1 MNMKTIYKFV
11 SVAALATLFLNSCIK
26 ETFPMSST
34 ATTEQVG
41 ASASALEASVN
52 GIPAQMSQGYLIY
65 GNQTYENDMAY
76 PLFLITF
83 AEMTGEMYAVG
94 DAGYDHYQSA
104 STCLNYGPTDTR
116 QTYVPWRTLYMF
128 VKSANDVIGAINDE
142 TASNAQLAYK
152 GMAYAYRAF
161 SYFMLTSMYEPAENI
176 YTDVSKV
183 QGLAVPI
190 VTEKTTEDEAKNN
203 PRAKHDDMIKFI
215 LEDLDNA
222 EKFLTGAS
230 VSSKMFPSLAVAY
243 GIRAKVL
250 MLDGKY
256 AEAESYARKAIEA
269 SGCRPLT
276 QDEWENPTSGF
287 NTANSAWMW
296 YTTYSAENMGNLCN
310 FTGWMSAEADWGYAS
325 LTIPGIDKALYDR
338 IPDTDFRKHSWVD
351 PAKMDY
357 YKYKTVRDEE
367 WFDAIPDYTSLKFRC
382 VSGDFETYSVGGV
395 CDVPMMRVEEMYYI
409 EAEAKAQQNLA
420 DGVKALNDFVQ
431 TYRQPDYNFSA
442 SSFEQFADEY
452 VFQKKIEFWGEGISF
467 HDIKRL
473 KTGVYQFYEGT
484 NAPGTNFYL
493 NCEGIKPNMN
503 FCIPTSEIENN
514 KALDGFNNPN
524 PSGTVEKQG

>member
-1 MNMKTIYKFV
+1 MKNILKFV
-11 SVAALATLFLNSCIK
+11 SAAVLGAVVLNSCIQ
-26 ETFPMSST
+26 ETFPMGST

-41 ASASALEASVN
+41 SSASALEASVN
-52 GIPAQMSQGYLIY
+52 GIPAQMSQGYLVY

-76 PLFLITF
+76 PSYMITF

-116 QTYVPWRTLYMF
+116 QTYVPWRTMYMF
-128 VKSANDVIGAINDE
+128 IKSANDVIGAIDE
-142 TASNAQLAYK
+142 ATASETQLMYK
-152 GMAYAYRAF
+152 GMAYVYRAF
-161 SYFMLTSMYEPAENI
+161 CYFMLTSMYEPVENI

-183 QGLAVPI
+183 LGLTVPI
-190 VTEKTTEDEAKNN
+190 VTEQTTEDEAKNN
-203 PRAKHDDMIKFI
+203 PRAKHDDMIAFI
-215 LEDLDNA
+215 LSDLDKA
-222 EKFLTGAS
+222 EGFLKDAT
-230 VSSKMFPSLAVAY
+230 VPTKMFPSVAVAY
-243 GIRAKVL
+243 GVRAKTL
-250 MLDGKY
+250 MLDAQY
-256 AEAESYARKAIEA
+256 AEAEKYARKAIEA

-276 QDEWENPTSGF
+276 QSEWEDPKTGF
-287 NTANSAWMW
+287 NTANDAWMW

-325 LTIPGIDKALYDR
+325 LTVPGIDKALYDR
-338 IPDTDFRKHSWVD
+338 IPDSDFRKHSWVD
-351 PAKMDY
+351 PDKTDY
-357 YKYKTVRDEE
+357 YNYQTVRDAE
-367 WFDAIPDYTSLKFRC
+367 WFEELPDYTSLKFRC
-382 VSGDFETYSVGGV
+382 VGGDFQTYTVGGV

-431 TYRQPDYNFSA
+431 NYRQSDYNFSA
-442 SSFEQFADEY
+442 SSFAAFADEY

-473 KTGVYQFYEGT
+473 KTGVYQYYEGT

-503 FCIPTSEIENN
+503 FCIPTSEVENN
-514 KALDGFNNPN
+514 IALNGFNNPN
-524 PSGTVEKQG
+524 PSGTVETEG

>member
-1 MNMKTIYKFV
+1 MNMKNIIKFV
-11 SVAALATLFLNSCIK
+11 SVAVLGAAVLNSCIK
-26 ETFPMSST
+26 ETFPMSAT

-52 GIPAQMSQGYLIY
+52 GIPAQMSQGYLVY

-76 PLFLITF
+76 PLYMITF

-94 DAGYDHYQSA
+94 DAGYDHYQSS
-104 STCLNYGPTDTR
+104 STCLYYGPTDTR
-116 QTYVPWRTLYMF
+116 QSYVPWRTMYMF
-128 VKSANDVIGAINDE
+128 IKGANDVIGAIDEE
-142 TASNAQLAYK
+142 TASDAQLAYK

-161 SYFMLTSMYEPAENI
+161 CYFMLTSMYEPVENI
-176 YTDVSKV
+176 YTDVSRVK
-183 QGLAVPI
+183 GLTVPI
-190 VTEKTTEDEAKNN
+190 VTEQTTEEQAKNN
-203 PRAKHDDMIKFI
+203 PRAPHAEMISFI
-215 LEDLDNA
+215 LSDLDNA
-222 EKFLTGAS
+222 QKFLAN
-230 VSSKMFPSLAVAY
+230 SSSANKMFPSLAVAY

-250 MLDGKY
+250 MLDGQY
-256 AEAESYARKAIEA
+256 AEAEKYARQAITA

-276 QDEWENPTSGF
+276 QAEWEDPKTGF

-351 PAKMDY
+351 PGKMDY
-357 YKYKTVRDEE
+357 YKYQTVRDADWFEE
-367 WFDAIPDYTSLKFRC
+367 LPDYTALKFRC
-382 VSGDFETYSVGGV
+382 VAGDFETYSVGGV

-409 EAEAKAQQNLA
+409 EAEAKAHQDLA
-420 DGVKALNDFVQ
+420 AGVQALNAFVQ
-431 TYRQPDYNFSA
+431 TYRDPSYSFSTN
-442 SSFEQFADEY
+442 SFEAFADEY

-473 KTGVYQFYEGT
+473 KTGVYQYYEGT
-484 NAPGTNFYL
+484 NAPGTNFYI

-503 FCIPTSEIENN
+503 FCIPTAELQNN
-514 KALDGFNNPN
+514 SALEGFNNPD
-524 PSGTVEKQG
+524 PSGTVEKLG

>member
-1 MNMKTIYKFV
+1 MKNIFKFV
-11 SVAALATLFLNSCIK
+11 SAAVLGAVVLNSCIQ
-26 ETFPMSST
+26 ETFPMGDT

-52 GIPAQMSQGYLIY
+52 GIPAQMSQGYLVY

-104 STCLNYGPTDTR
+104 CTNLNYGPTDTR

-128 VKSANDVIGAINDE
+128 VKSANDVIAAIDEE
-142 TASNAQLAYK
+142 TASDAQLVYK
-152 GMAYAYRAF
+152 GMAYVYRAF
-161 SYFMLTSMYEPAENI
+161 CYFMLTSMYEPVENI

-183 QGLAVPI
+183 LGLTVPI
-190 VTEKTTEDEAKNN
+190 VTDKTTEEEAKNN
-203 PRAKHDDMIKFI
+203 PRATHKDMIAFI
-215 LEDLDNA
+215 MEDLDKA
-222 EKFLTGAS
+222 ETFLEGAS

-243 GIRAKVL
+243 GVRAKVL
-250 MLDGKY
+250 MLDAQY
-256 AEAESYARKAIEA
+256 AEAEKYARKAITT

-276 QDEWENPTSGF
+276 QSEWEDPNSGF
-287 NTANSAWMW
+287 NTANDAWMW

-338 IPDTDFRKHSWVD
+338 IPDSDFRKHSWVD
-351 PAKMDY
+351 PAKKDY
-357 YKYKTVRDEE
+357 YNYQTVRDAD
-367 WFDAIPDYTSLKFRC
+367 WFDNLPDYTSLKFRC
-382 VSGDFETYSVGGV
+382 VGGDYKTYTVGGV

-409 EAEAKAQQNLA
+409 EAEAKAHQNLE

-431 TYRQPDYNFSA
+431 TYRQSDYNFKA
-442 SSFEQFADEY
+442 SSFEAFADEY

-484 NAPGTNFYL
+484 NAPGTNFYI

-503 FCIPTSEIENN
+503 FCIPTNEIQNN
-514 KALDGFNNPN
+514 VALDGLNNPN
-524 PSGTVEKQG
+524 PSGTVEKLG